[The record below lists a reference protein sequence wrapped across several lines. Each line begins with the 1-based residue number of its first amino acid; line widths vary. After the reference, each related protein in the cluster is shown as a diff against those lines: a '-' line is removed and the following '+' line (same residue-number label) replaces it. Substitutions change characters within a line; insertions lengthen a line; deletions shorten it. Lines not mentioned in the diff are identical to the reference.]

1 LSQARLLMSL
11 APDSP
16 KPRQAV
22 QFLAAQQ
29 ADRMLPAALL
39 IALPLSAVLLIAA
52 GLFAA
57 ALFAAL
63 PNAVRRSA
71 MGLFA
76 VWRLAVWGFAQRLRS
91 AVPARK
97 PRVKRVPP
105 RGCGRMAAEPNFPRQ
120 GPALVCPG
128 PGG

>member
-1 LSQARLLMSL
+1 MSL

-16 KPRQAV
+16 KPGQAV
-22 QFLAAQQ
+22 QFLAARQ

-39 IALPLSAVLLIAA
+39 IALPLSAVLLIVA
-52 GLFAA
+52 G
-57 ALFAAL
+57 LFAAL

-76 VWRLAVWGFAQRLRS
+76 VGRLAVWGFAQRLRS

-97 PRVKRVPP
+97 PRVKRAPP